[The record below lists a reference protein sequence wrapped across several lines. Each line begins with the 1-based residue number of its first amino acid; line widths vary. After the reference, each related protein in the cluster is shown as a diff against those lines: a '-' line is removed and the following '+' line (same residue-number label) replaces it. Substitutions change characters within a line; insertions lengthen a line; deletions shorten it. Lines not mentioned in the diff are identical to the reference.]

1 MNIFDFFFPPAR
13 QQPSRGI
20 NRQPIAEVHG
30 SNKTAGSTL
39 AHSDVKG
46 QLGISTR
53 FGGRGGNA
61 SGGHG
66 GRR

>member
-1 MNIFDFFFPPAR
+1 MPLFDFFFPASRPT
-13 QQPSRGI
+13 RGI
-20 NRQPIAEVHG
+20 NRQPIAAVHG
-30 SNKTAGSTL
+30 TNKTAGSTL
-39 AHSDVKG
+39 PLSDVKG

-61 SGGHG
+61 SGGR